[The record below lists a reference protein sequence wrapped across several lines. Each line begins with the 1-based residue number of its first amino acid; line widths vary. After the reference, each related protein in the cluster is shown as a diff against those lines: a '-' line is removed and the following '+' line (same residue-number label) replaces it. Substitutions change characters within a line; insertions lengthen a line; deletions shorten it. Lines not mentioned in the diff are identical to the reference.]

1 MEGVK
6 ERERRDKEGNVF
18 LLPCHPELKRSKDS
32 QSAASSAE
40 VASTAVNVLTVGG
53 WAMEISRDA
62 SLGTT

>member
-1 MEGVK
+1 M
-6 ERERRDKEGNVF
+6 F